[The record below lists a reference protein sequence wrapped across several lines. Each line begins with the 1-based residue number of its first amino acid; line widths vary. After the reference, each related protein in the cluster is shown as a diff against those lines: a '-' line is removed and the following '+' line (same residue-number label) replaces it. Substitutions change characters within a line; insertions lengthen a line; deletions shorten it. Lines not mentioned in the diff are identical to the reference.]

1 MPEVVRD
8 YSRIRLNIAEKAT
21 REERMQ
27 NVVDALWDAF
37 GEDEPVKT
45 LPAAYSWVGFYL
57 GAGEVH
63 ESVCAGAEEMI
74 LSVRRNKPACSP
86 IGLHG
91 ACGQSHIARE
101 ILVVRNVKSLGEGY
115 VACDPR
121 DVSELVVPLLRDDG
135 VSWGVFD
142 ADSFF
147 EGAFTEHDAHEVWH
161 MLKDAG
167 LVGAVA
173 PMPSVRVV

>member
-1 MPEVVRD
+1 MAERD
-8 YSRIRLNIAEKAT
+8 YSSVRVQIPAGSS
-21 REERMQ
+21 REARMRA
-27 NVVDALWDAF
+27 VVDALWEAF
-37 GEDEPVKT
+37 GADGPEKR
-45 LPAAYSWVGFYL
+45 LPAPMSWVGFYL
-57 GAGEVH
+57 APGRSAEGVTAG
-63 ESVCAGAEEMI
+63 SDEMV
-74 LSVRRNKPACSP
+74 LAVRRNKPACSP

-91 ACGQSHIARE
+91 ACGQAHLNRE
-101 ILVVRNVKSLGEGY
+101 ILVVRDVASLGEGY

-121 DVSELVVPLLRDDG
+121 DKSELVLPLLGDDG
-135 VSWGVFD
+135 GSWGVFD

-161 MLKDAG
+161 LLKNAG